1 MSPEFRSATVVP
13 RIGAVIRGVLL
24 ALFVA
29 GVLLSIGDLVLPAP
43 NGFTRTLRVEPQTNI
58 VTVTESRWLQVA
70 GGAVQNGERLTVE
83 SAVYAA
89 LRRYPVYLLGSIAA
103 VTPDGT
109 AVRLSDE
116 RPSRYQW
123 VWASL
128 IRVVVELI
136 AVVLLALRGRRPGVA
151 AIAVVLFNGQFF
163 YFAAP
168 DTFLGTAW
176 IALYYLIQDPILTFD
191 PWILLLAAARLS
203 PPSRLN
209 RWLPWAVG
217 IASVANA
224 AYKVVT
230 KNADVGTYLRLS
242 YLDAALLVIA
252 LAVFFLNA
260 ARTHGGERR
269 RLLIL
274 GASLVVGQSIL
285 LYGVVPGGAGVYG
298 PLQNTIALVSTAI
311 MTGGLAYA
319 LLVERMFDIGFV
331 INRAAVYAAT
341 SALLVFAFIAI
352 EFFVSKV
359 TSGIGSTGGVIVE
372 LGLAAAVGVSLR
384 PIHQRVDDGIDQ
396 VFFGARHRAANEL
409 LAFADECP
417 EYRSHAALF
426 DAALKTL
433 RLYARP
439 LSCALYIADGRGDLT
454 HAAGDASASDVLSAD
469 HPAVVRLRTSR
480 RILERSAF
488 PLLDQAEIAVPMLR
502 PRELAGAILLT
513 LPANAEPYSPEER
526 NALFVLAQ
534 KLGAAADATHL
545 TAELAELR
553 LRLAAFQHGAVRD
566 LEAGPP

>member
-1 MSPEFRSATVVP
+1 MSPESRSATVVP

-123 VWASL
+123 AWASL

-319 LLVERMFDIGFV
+319 ILVERLFDIGFV
-331 INRAAVYAAT
+331 INRAAVYATT
-341 SALLVFAFIAI
+341 SAIFVLAFIAI
-352 EFFVSKV
+352 EFLVGKLAVS
-359 TSGIGSTGGVIVE
+359 IGGTGSVIVE
-372 LGLAAAVGVSLR
+372 FGLAAAVGLSLR
-384 PIHQRVDDGIDQ
+384 PVHGRVDEFIDQ
-396 VFFGARHRAANEL
+396 VVFGARHRAAKEL
-409 LAFADECP
+409 LAFADECA
-417 EYRSHAALF
+417 EYRSHDTLF
-426 DAALKTL
+426 DAAVKTL
-433 RLYARP
+433 HLHARP
-439 LSCALYIADGRGDLT
+439 LACSLYIADARGDLVCS
-454 HAAGDASASDVLSAD
+454 AGADPVGTILGAD

-480 RILERSAF
+480 RILERSNF
-488 PLLDQAEIAVPMLR
+488 SLLAEAAIAVPMLR
-502 PRELAGAILLT
+502 PRELAGAILIT
-513 LPANAEPYSPEER
+513 LPALAEPYSPEER
-526 NALFVLAQ
+526 NALFTLAQ
-534 KLGAAADATHL
+534 KLGSAADATQL
-545 TAELAELR
+545 ISENAEMR
-553 LRLAAFQHGAVRD
+553 LQLAAFQTRRRLARRS
-566 LEAGPP
+566 